1 MTPDT
6 LVARADRSDQ
16 SGRQETSMI
25 VLVTNMDRVKTLSWK
40 KRLKTKAKAPVM
52 DVQQYDRNN

>member
-6 LVARADRSDQ
+6 LVAEADLEAIKAA
-16 SGRQETSMI
+16 GKETSMI

-40 KRLKTKAKAPVM
+40 NR
-52 DVQQYDRNN
+52 